1 MLLISNSNYWAIS
14 GMAQLGDAALIGS
27 FVHGRKQWPFVGVQV
42 SYVCSFRSLNG
53 PTNMETGSRGGYF
66 WLTTREYELHDVIAS
81 CPQIVLGKYIAVTS
95 FDSGPLVPNEDEMA
109 CGWQS
114 RGGIAYSP
122 KVESVERL
130 PHDVYDEWYVFKSPQ
145 DLGNLYRGNIFEASI
160 QAGQVAT
167 FVNFGPGFSLKN
179 SDGKDLTDLF
189 WSQLELIQLDSF
201 ISDGDLLNLVTPDGQ
216 LFESVRAA
224 LK

>member
-1 MLLISNSNYWAIS
+1 MD
-14 GMAQLGDAALIGS
+14 Q
-27 FVHGRKQWPFVGVQV
+27 
-42 SYVCSFRSLNG
+42 
-53 PTNMETGSRGGYF
+53 TNMEIGSRGGYF
-66 WLTTREYELHDVIAS
+66 WLTTPEYELHDVIAS

-109 CGWQS
+109 GGWQS

-130 PHDVYDEWYVFKSPQ
+130 PHDVYDEWYVFKSRQ
-145 DLGNLYRGNIFEASI
+145 DLGNLYRGNIFETSI
-160 QAGQVAT
+160 QTGQVAA

-179 SDGKDLTDLF
+179 SDGKDLTGLF
-189 WSQLELIQLDSF
+189 SLQLELIQPDSF
-201 ISDGDLLNLVTPDGQ
+201 ISDGDPLNFVTSDGQ